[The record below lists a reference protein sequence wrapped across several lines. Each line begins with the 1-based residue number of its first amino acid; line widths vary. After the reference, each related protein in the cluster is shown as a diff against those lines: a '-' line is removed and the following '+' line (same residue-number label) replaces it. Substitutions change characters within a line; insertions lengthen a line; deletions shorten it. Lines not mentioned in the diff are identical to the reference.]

1 MASIWTQPNN
11 YKLRTLVE
19 RVKLETGDF
28 ILPVDSGAAIT
39 TIAGDLPP
47 GLRIVGTEI
56 LGTPF
61 EVEITK
67 IFKFVLRA
75 TLGTTVEDRTFTIE
89 VTGPDEPFWI
99 TEPGLIPIGA
109 NQNLFVLDNQIIDYQ
124 FLAIDADTAAGQTLE
139 YYIVP
144 GEGTLPPGLTL
155 TSTGRIQGVVE
166 PLLALDR
173 EAAKGGFDTSPYDAY
188 PSDFSIK
195 ADRGFDSY
203 FYDNV
208 RYDTQSNPQTP
219 KKLNRYYE
227 FKVTIND
234 GVTQDPPKRKFKI
247 YVVGDD
253 YLRSDNT
260 IMKVS
265 NGVFKADNTHIRQPK
280 WLTPTDLGYKK
291 SNNNATIYLDV
302 YDSDTLQGNILYSL
316 DDINNDNSESI
327 LPPGLSLDS
336 FNGELTGTIPYQ
348 PQSFKDYKFTVRAT
362 RYTNDIDY
370 AVVTGTFYEDTL
382 SGKRSFKIYKLPLN
396 VQDGITLN
404 DGIDDL
410 NDLQGENIVLNGR
423 PYKVESVDG
432 SNEDY
437 DVITLTETLRPF
449 LSFTL
454 AQDSVENSQ
463 TIFVEKLNNFERQQ
477 WKDKSLVYDNQSD
490 SPETYTIQSVY
501 GYRRWQITSPT
512 ADITINF
519 EAGGTTALPF
529 GQTETFAQS
538 IIRIFEGNEL
548 PVFVDPGA
556 FTGSVTFW
564 APDNALTKE
573 SRIKTIFTGADL
585 TYTLLDKD
593 KDLVYFNRPLE
604 PGRNYTT
611 GQTVSIALY
620 SDGVFEKELITY
632 ANADINNP
640 STPKTFTIRILGEVD
655 SEITWITPAN
665 LGSITANFTSTKR
678 VTAQTNVPDT
688 RLIYTIVSGR
698 LPNGL
703 RLAYTG
709 EIIGKVTQFGTL
721 QNLGLTT
728 IDNADFG
735 LDGGTTSIDRSYK
748 FKIKAEDRFGYSA
761 VEREFVINIIDQDDT
776 LYSNLYIRPMLEP
789 NIRKEFK
796 RFVSNPDIFPT
807 DTIYRASDPNYGI
820 QTKIS
825 MLAYAGLET
834 TLIDKYVAATAKNHK
849 RRSYKI
855 GEVKTAI
862 AKEPGSND
870 IVYEIVYLEIVDP
883 RDSKKGKVA
892 DSFVGNPQP
901 EITADSVSYE
911 IMDDETAQDSGY
923 DVAKVDGR
931 FRDVEVVLDQGD
943 GMTVGTRSGE
953 VIQTIDN
960 DDIDITLRDGVTE
973 VNIDVDL
980 SDADPIRQ
988 RLRQRGENTVKADTD
1003 AVNINNANEVNMYIS
1018 NTTNMR
1024 EELEKVGRSQRQYL
1038 PLWMR
1043 TGQDGS
1049 IAELDYVTAIP
1060 LAYCKEGKSKLVQQN
1075 VKNALANGEFD
1086 FKRINFDVDRYIVD
1100 SATGIQDERYIVFP
1114 NYVFNV

>member
-28 ILPVDSGAAIT
+28 ILPVDSTA
-39 TIAGDLPP
+39 TIALLAGDLPP

-56 LGTPF
+56 TGTPF

-75 TLGTTVEDRTFTIE
+75 TVGTTVEDRTFTIE

-99 TEPGLIPIGA
+99 TQPGLLPIGA
-109 NQNLFVLDNQIIDYQ
+109 NENLFVLDNQIIDYQ
-124 FLAIDADTAAGQTLE
+124 FLALDADTAAGQILE

-155 TSTGRIQGVVE
+155 TNTGRIQGVVE
-166 PLLALDR
+166 PLLALDK

-195 ADRGFDSY
+195 PDRGFDSF

-208 RYDTQSNPQTP
+208 RYDTQSDPQIP

-253 YLRSDNT
+253 FLRADNT

-265 NGVFKADNTHIRQPK
+265 NGVFKADNTNIRQPK
-280 WLTPTDLGYKK
+280 WLTPADLGYKK
-291 SNNNATIYLDV
+291 SNNNATVYLDV
-302 YDSDTLQGNILYSL
+302 YTSDTLQGNLLYSL
-316 DDINNDNSESI
+316 DDVNNDNTESI
-327 LPPGLSLDS
+327 LPPGLKLDS
-336 FNGELTGTIPYQ
+336 LNGELTGTIPYQ

-370 AVVTGTFYEDTL
+370 AVITGTFYEDTL
-382 SGKRSFKIYKLPLN
+382 SGKRSFKIFKLPLN

-410 NDLQGENIVLNGR
+410 NDLKDQNIVLNGR

-432 SNEDY
+432 SD
-437 DVITLTETLRPF
+437 DDFDIITLTETLRPF
-449 LSFTL
+449 LSFTV
-454 AQDSVENSQ
+454 AQNSEPNSQ
-463 TIFVEKLNNFERQQ
+463 SIFVEKLNNFERQQ
-477 WKDKSLVYDNQSD
+477 WKDKQLVYDNQS
-490 SPETYTIQSVY
+490 STPETYTIQSVY
-501 GYRRWQITSPT
+501 GYRRWRIESAT
-512 ADITINF
+512 ADISINF
-519 EAGGTTALPF
+519 EAGGTTELPF
-529 GQTETFAQS
+529 GQSETLSQS
-538 IIRIFEGNEL
+538 VIRIFEGTDL

-556 FTGSVTFW
+556 TTGSITFW

-573 SRIKTIFTGADL
+573 ARIKTIFSGSDL
-585 TYTLLDKD
+585 VYTLVDGN
-593 KDLVYFNRPLE
+593 KDLVYFDRPLE
-604 PGRNYTT
+604 PGRDYIT
-611 GQTVSIALY
+611 GQTVSLALY
-620 SDGVFEKELITY
+620 GDGFFEKELITY

-655 SEITWITPAN
+655 SELTWITPAE
-665 LGSITANFTSTKR
+665 LGSITANFNSTKR
-678 VTAQTNVPDT
+678 VTAKTNVPDT
-688 RLIYTIVSGR
+688 RLIYSIVSGR

-721 QNLGLTT
+721 ENLGLTT
-728 IDNADFG
+728 FDSADFS
-735 LDGGTTSIDRSYK
+735 LDGGTTSIDRSYTV
-748 FKIKAEDRFGYSA
+748 KIKAEDRFGYSA
-761 VEREFVINIIDQDDT
+761 IERDFVINVIDQDDT

-807 DTIYRASDPNYGI
+807 ESIYRASDPNYGI
-820 QTKIS
+820 QTKVN
-825 MLAYAGLET
+825 MLAYAGIET
-834 TLIDKYVAATAKNHK
+834 TNIDEYVAATAKNHK
-849 RRSYKI
+849 RRNYKI
-855 GEVKTAI
+855 GDVKTAI

-870 IVYEIVYLEIVDP
+870 IVYEVVYLEVIDP

-892 DSFVGNPQP
+892 NNFIAHPQP
-901 EITADSVSYE
+901 GITADNVSYE
-911 IMDDETAQDSGY
+911 VMDDQTAQDSGY
-923 DVAKVDGR
+923 DVAKIDGR
-931 FRDVEVVLDQGD
+931 FRDLDVTLDQGL
-943 GMTVGTRSGE
+943 GFTVGTRQGD
-953 VIQTIDN
+953 VIQNIDN
-960 DDIDITLRDGVTE
+960 DDIDVTLRDGVTE

-980 SDADPIRQ
+980 SDAEPIRQ
-988 RLRQRGENTVKADTD
+988 RLRSRGENTVKADSD
-1003 AVNINNANEVNMYIS
+1003 AVTINDGNEVNMYIS

-1024 EELEKVGRSQRQYL
+1024 EQLEKIGKSQRQYL

-1049 IAELDYVTAIP
+1049 ISELDYVTAIP
-1060 LAYCKEGKSKLVQQN
+1060 LAYCKEGQAKIVQQN

-1086 FKRINFDVDRYIVD
+1086 FKQINFDVDRYIVD

-1114 NYVFNV
+1114 NYIFNV

>member
-28 ILPVDSGAAIT
+28 ILPVDSSATIT
-39 TIAGDLPP
+39 LLAGDLPP

-56 LGTPF
+56 TGTPF

-75 TLGTTVEDRTFTIE
+75 KVGTTVEDRTFTID
-89 VTGPDEPFWI
+89 VTGPDEPLWI
-99 TEPGLIPIGA
+99 TRPGLLPIGA
-109 NQNLFVLDNQIIDYQ
+109 NENLFVLDNQIIDYQ

-155 TSTGRIQGVVE
+155 TNTGRIQGVVE
-166 PLLALDR
+166 PLLALDK

-208 RYDTQSNPQTP
+208 RYDTQSDPQIP

-234 GVTQDPPKRKFKI
+234 GVTEDPPKRKFKI

-253 YLRSDNT
+253 FLRADNT

-265 NGVFKADNTHIRQPK
+265 NGVFKADNTNIRQPK
-280 WLTPTDLGYKK
+280 WLTPADLGYKK
-291 SNNNATIYLDV
+291 SNNNATVYLDV
-302 YDSDTLQGNILYSL
+302 YTSDTLQGNLLYSL
-316 DDINNDNSESI
+316 DDTNNDSSESI
-327 LPPGLSLDS
+327 LPPGLKLDTLS
-336 FNGELTGTIPYQ
+336 GELTGTIPYQ

-362 RYTNDIDY
+362 RYTNDLDY
-370 AVVTGTFYEDTL
+370 AVITGTFYEDTL
-382 SGKRSFKIYKLPLN
+382 SGKRSFKVYKLPLN

-410 NDLQGENIVLNGR
+410 NDLKDQNITLNGR

-432 SNEDY
+432 SD
-437 DVITLTETLRPF
+437 DDFDIITLTETLRPF

-454 AQDSVENSQ
+454 SQNSEANSQ
-463 TIFVEKLNNFERQQ
+463 SIFVEKLNNFERQQ
-477 WKDKSLVYDNQSD
+477 WKDKQLVYDNQS
-490 SPETYTIQSVY
+490 STPETYTIQSVY
-501 GYRRWQITSPT
+501 GYKRWQIESGTG
-512 ADITINF
+512 DISINF

-529 GQTETFAQS
+529 GQNETLSQS
-538 IIRIFEGNEL
+538 VIRIFEGTDL
-548 PVFVDPGA
+548 PVFVDAGA
-556 FTGSVTFW
+556 TAGSITFW

-573 SRIKTIFTGADL
+573 ARIKTIFTGSDL
-585 TYTLLDKD
+585 VYTLLDGN
-593 KDLVYFNRPLE
+593 KDLVYFDKPLE
-604 PGRNYTT
+604 PGRTFTT
-611 GQTVSIALY
+611 GQTVSLALY
-620 SDGVFEKELITY
+620 GDGFFEKELITY
-632 ANADINNP
+632 TNADVNNP

-655 SEITWITPAN
+655 SELTWITPAK
-665 LGSITANFTSTKR
+665 LGSITANFNSTKR
-678 VTAQTNVPDT
+678 VTAKTNVPDT
-688 RLIYTIVSGR
+688 RLIYSIVSGR

-721 QNLGLTT
+721 ENLGLTT
-728 IDNADFG
+728 FDNADFS
-735 LDGGTTSIDRSYK
+735 LDGGTTSIDRSYTV
-748 FKIKAEDRFGYSA
+748 KIKAEDRFGYSA
-761 VEREFVINIIDQDDT
+761 IERDFVIDVIDQDDT

-789 NIRKEFK
+789 TIRKEFK

-807 DTIYRASDPNYGI
+807 TSIYRASDPNFGI
-820 QTKIS
+820 QTKVN
-825 MLAYAGLET
+825 MLAYAGIET
-834 TLIDKYVAATAKNHK
+834 KNIDEYVAATAKNHK
-849 RRSYKI
+849 RRNYKI
-855 GEVKTAI
+855 GDVKTAI

-870 IVYEIVYLEIVDP
+870 IVYEVVYLEIIDP

-892 DSFVGNPQP
+892 NNFIAQPQP
-901 EITADSVSYE
+901 NITADSVQYE
-911 IMDDETAQDSGY
+911 VLDDTTAQDSGY
-923 DVAKVDGR
+923 DVATVDGR
-931 FRDVEVVLDQGD
+931 FRDIDITLDQGD
-943 GMTVGTRSGE
+943 GFTVGTRTGE
-953 VIQTIDN
+953 VIQDIDN
-960 DDIDITLRDGVTE
+960 DDIDVTLRDGITE
-973 VNIDVDL
+973 VNIDVDI
-980 SDADPIRQ
+980 SDSEPIRQ
-988 RLRQRGENTVKADTD
+988 RLRRNGANTVKADTD
-1003 AVNINNANEVNMYIS
+1003 AVIINNANELNMYIS

-1024 EELEKVGRSQRQYL
+1024 EQLEKIGKSQRQYL

-1049 IAELDYVTAIP
+1049 ISELDYVTAIP
-1060 LAYCKEGKSKLVQQN
+1060 LAYCKEGKAKLVQQN

-1086 FKRINFDVDRYIVD
+1086 FKQINFDVDRYIVD

-1114 NYVFNV
+1114 NYIFNV

>member
-19 RVKLETGDF
+19 RVKLETGDL
-28 ILPVDSGAAIT
+28 ILPVDSTA
-39 TIAGDLPP
+39 TIALLAGNLPP
-47 GLRIVGTEI
+47 GLRIVGTE
-56 LGTPF
+56 LTGTPF

-67 IFKFVLRA
+67 VFKFVLRA
-75 TLGTTVEDRTFTIE
+75 TVGTTVEDRTFTIE

-99 TEPGLIPIGA
+99 TQPGLLPIGA
-109 NQNLFVLDNQIIDYQ
+109 NENLFVLDNQIIDYQ
-124 FLAIDADTAAGQTLE
+124 FLALDADTAAGQTLE

-155 TSTGRIQGVVE
+155 TNTGRIQGVVE
-166 PLLALDR
+166 PLLALDK

-208 RYDTQSNPQTP
+208 RYDTQSDPQIP

-253 YLRSDNT
+253 FLRADNT

-265 NGVFKADNTHIRQPK
+265 NGVFKADNTNIRQPK
-280 WLTPTDLGYKK
+280 WLTPADLGYTK
-291 SNNNATIYLDV
+291 SNNNATVYLDV
-302 YDSDTLQGNILYSL
+302 YTSDTLQGNLLYSL
-316 DDINNDNSESI
+316 DDVNNDGTESI
-327 LPPGLSLDS
+327 LPPGLKLDS
-336 FNGELTGTIPYQ
+336 LSGELTGTIPYQ

-370 AVVTGTFYEDTL
+370 AVITGTFYEDTL

-410 NDLQGENIVLNGR
+410 NDLKDQNIVLNGR

-432 SNEDY
+432 SD
-437 DVITLTETLRPF
+437 DDFDIITLTETLRPF
-449 LSFTL
+449 LSFTV
-454 AQDSVENSQ
+454 AQNSESNSQ
-463 TIFVEKLNNFERQQ
+463 SIFVEKLNNFERQQ
-477 WKDKSLVYDNQSD
+477 WKDKQLVYDNQS
-490 SPETYTIQSVY
+490 STPETYTIQSVY
-501 GYRRWQITSPT
+501 GYRRWQIKSGTG
-512 ADITINF
+512 DISINF

-529 GQTETFAQS
+529 GQNETLSQS
-538 IIRIFEGNEL
+538 VIRIFEGTDL
-548 PVFVDPGA
+548 PVFVDAGA
-556 FTGSVTFW
+556 SAGSITFW

-573 SRIKTIFTGADL
+573 SRIKTIFTGSDL
-585 TYTLLDKD
+585 VYTLLDGN
-593 KDLVYFNRPLE
+593 KDLVYFDKPLE
-604 PGRNYTT
+604 PGRDYVT
-611 GQTVSIALY
+611 GQTVSLALY
-620 SDGVFEKELITY
+620 GDGFFEKELITY
-632 ANADINNP
+632 ANEDVNNP
-640 STPKTFTIRILGEVD
+640 ATPKTFTIRILGEVD
-655 SEITWITPAN
+655 SELTWITPAE
-665 LGSITANFTSTKR
+665 LGSITANFNSTKR
-678 VTAQTNVPDT
+678 VTAKTNVPDT
-688 RLIYTIVSGR
+688 RLIYSIVSGR

-721 QNLGLTT
+721 ENLGLTT
-728 IDNADFG
+728 FDNADFS
-735 LDGGTTSIDRSYK
+735 LDGSTTSIDRSYTV
-748 FKIKAEDRFGYSA
+748 KIKAEDRFGYSA
-761 VEREFVINIIDQDDT
+761 IERDFVIDVIDQDDT

-789 NIRKEFK
+789 SIRKEFK

-807 DTIYRASDPNYGI
+807 DSIYRASDPNYGI
-820 QTKIS
+820 QTKVN
-825 MLAYAGLET
+825 MLAYAGIET
-834 TLIDKYVAATAKNHK
+834 TNIDEYVAATAKNHK
-849 RRSYKI
+849 RRNYKI
-855 GEVKTAI
+855 GDVKTAI

-870 IVYEIVYLEIVDP
+870 IVYEVVYLEIIDP

-892 DSFVGNPQP
+892 NNFVAHPQP
-901 EITADSVSYE
+901 GITADSVSYE
-911 IMDDETAQDSGY
+911 VVDDTTAQDSGY
-923 DVAKVDGR
+923 DVATIDGR
-931 FRDVEVVLDQGD
+931 FREIDVTLDQGE
-943 GMTVGTRSGE
+943 GFTVGTRQGE
-953 VIQTIDN
+953 VIQNIDN
-960 DDIDITLRDGVTE
+960 DDIDVTLRDGVTE

-980 SDADPIRQ
+980 SDSEPIRQ
-988 RLRQRGENTVKADTD
+988 RLRSRGENTVKADTD
-1003 AVNINNANEVNMYIS
+1003 AVNINDGNEVNMYIS

-1024 EELEKVGRSQRQYL
+1024 EQLEKIGKSQRQYL

-1049 IAELDYVTAIP
+1049 ISELDYVTAIP
-1060 LAYCKEGKSKLVQQN
+1060 LAYCKEGQAKLVQQN

-1086 FKRINFDVDRYIVD
+1086 FKQINFDVDRYIVD

-1114 NYVFNV
+1114 NYIFNV